1 MKKYSMTLAGRELTL
16 ETGRLAKQAN
26 GSVLVTYGDT
36 TVLVA
41 ATMSKAPREGIDF
54 FPLLVDYDERF
65 YSVGKIPGGFLR
77 REARPSEKAILAA
90 RLIDRPLRPLFPEC
104 FRNDVQVIATVM
116 SVDQDN
122 PTEVAAMVGASA
134 ALSISD
140 IPFNGPI
147 AGVVVGLVENEYIIN
162 PTVEQAK
169 QSRLHLVVAGTKDA
183 IMMVEAGAV
192 EVSEDQIIE
201 AIMAGHVAIKEII
214 VLIEQMQAEIGL
226 AKLEV
231 PLKVTPPHILAAIT
245 EYAKESLVTA
255 VKTKDKLERE
265 GNIAAVSADAK
276 EHFKGVFVDQDKLV
290 SSVLHD
296 IVKDIVRELILDEQL
311 RPDGRAPREIRPVT
325 CEVGVLPR
333 THGSGLFTRGQTQ
346 VLSVVTLGPM
356 GDQQIIDDLGLDE
369 SKRYIHHYN
378 FPSYSVGETRPQRG
392 PSRRDIGH
400 GALAERALLHMI
412 PSEEQFP
419 YTIRV
424 VSEVL
429 ESNGSSSQGSICG
442 STLALM
448 QAGVPIKAPVSGV
461 AMGLIM
467 EGERYTILS
476 DIQGMEDHLG
486 DMDFKVAGTKKG
498 ITALQMDIKIEGLSK
513 EILSEALAQA
523 HEGRMHIMDKMLE
536 VISEP
541 SKDLSPWAPRMF
553 TLTIPVDKIK
563 DVIGP
568 GGKMINKIIAETGV
582 KIDIEDDGRV
592 FIAAVVA
599 EQGERAKKIIE
610 DLTREL
616 AVGEIFTGKVTRV
629 EKYGAFVELMPG
641 KDALVHISQ
650 LSDQRVARTE
660 DVVNVGDMIEIK
672 ITEVDRMGRI
682 GGSRKELLMDQ
693 NQAQQPEKE

>member
-54 FPLLVDYDERF
+54 FPLLVDYEERF

-90 RLIDRPLRPLFPEC
+90 RLIDRPLRPLFPQG
-104 FRNDVQVIATVM
+104 FRNDVQVVATVM
-116 SVDQDN
+116 SVDQNN
-122 PTEVAAMVGASA
+122 PTEIAAMVGASA

-147 AGVVVGLVENEYIIN
+147 AGVVVGLVDNEYIIN
-162 PTVEQAK
+162 PTVDQAK
-169 QSRLHLVVAGTKDA
+169 QSRLHLVVSGTKDA
-183 IMMVEAGAV
+183 IMMVEAGAT

-201 AIMAGHVAIKEII
+201 AIMSGHEAIREII
-214 VLIEQMQAEIGL
+214 ALIEQMQAEVGL

-231 PLKVTPPHILAAIT
+231 SLKVTPPEVLAAVT
-245 EYAKESLVTA
+245 EYAKAALITA

-265 GNIAAVSADAK
+265 ANIASVSADAK
-276 EHFKGVFVDQDKLV
+276 EHFKTIFPEQDKLV

-296 IVKDIVRELILDEQL
+296 IVKDIVRDLILDEKL
-311 RPDGRAPREIRPVT
+311 RPDGRSPREIRPVT

-400 GALAERALLHMI
+400 GALAERAVLPMI
-412 PSEEQFP
+412 PSEEEFP

-486 DMDFKVAGTKKG
+486 DMDFKVAGTKNG
-498 ITALQMDIKIEGLSK
+498 ITALQMDIKIGGLSK
-513 EILSEALAQA
+513 NILSEALAQA

-693 NQAQQPEKE
+693 NQPQQE